1 MNADKTQ
8 IFDLRFIRV
17 HLRFVKMHL
26 DPRNILVIDFG
37 QLGDVVMSL
46 PALRAIRARFPH
58 ARITVAVGKPG
69 KELLGLSG
77 YANEILE
84 VDRVALRDGPTLI
97 SIGRIAKLVAQ
108 VRKAKYDFVIDLHS
122 YYETN
127 ILGFLSGAQ
136 HRLYSRRSNRSLDF
150 LANFKPQPRREAS
163 TAHLVDRYLDLLKPL
178 GIQNAPRTPV
188 LKTSAADEL
197 AVEGLLKKEKAQTGE
212 LLAGIFPGAG
222 NATRLWPLERFAE
235 LADHLIRNDRVRVI
249 VFAGPE
255 ERQMVPRMR
264 KLFPPGTIF
273 FDRLTIPQL
282 AAAQARLTLFVS
294 NDTGP
299 AHIAAAVG
307 TPVIV
312 IMDRPDLHSFTPVG
326 EHNRFIRGALIT
338 EIPVADVYRAA
349 HEVLAL
355 NRTEQLFHAQETSL

>member
-1 MNADKTQ
+1 MQ
-8 IFDLRFIRV
+8 F
-17 HLRFVKMHL
+17 

-46 PALRAIRARFPH
+46 PALRAIRNRFPQ

-84 VDRVALRDGPTLI
+84 VDRVGLRDGPTLV
-97 SIGRIAKLVAQ
+97 SIGRIAKFVST

-127 ILGFLSGAQ
+127 ILGFLSGAP
-136 HRLYSRRSNRSLDF
+136 HRLYSRRENRSLDF
-150 LANFKPQPRREAS
+150 LGNFKPRPAKEPTS
-163 TAHLVDRYLDLLKPL
+163 AHLVDRYLEMLKPL

-188 LKTSAADEL
+188 LKTSAADDT
-197 AVEGLLKKEKAQTGE
+197 AVEAMLKKEKAQSGE
-212 LLAGIFPGAG
+212 LLVGLFPGAG
-222 NATRLWPLERFAE
+222 HAGRIWPVERFAE
-235 LADHLIRNDRVRVI
+235 VADHLIRNDRVRVI

-255 ERQMVPRMR
+255 ERAAVPQMKPI
-264 KLFPPGTIF
+264 FPETTIF

-282 AAAQARLTLFVS
+282 ASAQARLTLFIS

-299 AHIAAAVG
+299 VHIAAAVG
-307 TPVIV
+307 TPVMV
-312 IMDRPDLHSFTPVG
+312 LMNRADPHSFTPIG
-326 EHNRFIRGALIT
+326 ERHRLMFS
-338 EIPVADVYRAA
+338 PSVANISVAEVYRAA
-349 HEVLAL
+349 HELIATS
-355 NRTEQLFHAQETSL
+355 RTDHLFRAEHR